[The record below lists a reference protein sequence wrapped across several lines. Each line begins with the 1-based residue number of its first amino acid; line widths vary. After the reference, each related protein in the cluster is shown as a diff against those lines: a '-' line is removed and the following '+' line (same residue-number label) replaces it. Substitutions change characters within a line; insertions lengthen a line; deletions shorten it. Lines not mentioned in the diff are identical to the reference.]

1 MLSTVE
7 LMDKLLNDLMQTNL
21 PKVVYAYYKKLA
33 LVLYF
38 STEVPKEHR
47 SQLEKII
54 KQYFPVTNIRYF
66 DLMQWEETADKSAPV
81 VCLF

>member
-1 MLSTVE
+1 MNN
-7 LMDKLLNDLMQTNL
+7 LLTTLAQTNL
-21 PKVVYAYYKKLA
+21 PKVVYAYHKKLA

-38 STEVPKEHR
+38 STEVPREQR